1 VLVTHSRL
9 LLLLPPL
16 PLLLLP
22 PLPPLP
28 LLLLQV
34 DAYIREVLGMPPRE
48 LDAGA
53 GVGGAAAGGA
63 AAAAPSAEDDAAG
76 GRQVRVQ
83 VRTLKGWG
91 REAVQC

>member
-1 VLVTHSRL
+1 MLCYTLVL
-9 LLLLPPL
+9 LL
-16 PLLLLP
+16 
-22 PLPPLP
+22 

-76 GRQVRVQ
+76 GASRVRVQ
-83 VRTLKGWG
+83 VRVRGLGGNRW
-91 REAVQC
+91 AD